1 MKRTPL
7 YNVHIKLNA
16 KMVDFHDYIMPLQYG
31 SIIDEHLQVRK
42 AAGLFD
48 ISHMGRFEVSGAGAF
63 PLIQHLITNDAGR
76 LAINQAIYSPLCN
89 EQGGFIDDILVYKRH
104 ENRFLLIVNSSNA
117 AKDLEWLQRH
127 ALCYQ
132 PVIIVDVTEQTALI
146 ALQGPHSS
154 RILETAI
161 NQSMGHLK
169 TFYADEF
176 AWDGVPLTI
185 SRTGYTGED
194 GFEIWADANHAVK
207 LWDAI
212 MKSGERDGLIPA
224 GLGSRNTLRL
234 EACLLLYGNDMDE
247 TVTPLETTVGW
258 TVKFD
263 KGDFIGR
270 EALLRQ
276 RERGIARRLVGFEM
290 IDRGIPRQDYP
301 VFLGSAAIGK
311 VTSGSFS
318 PSTNKNVGLCLITS
332 RAAQTGNEIH
342 VQIRDNKYKARI
354 VKTPFYTREITH
366 GHKHTK

>member
-1 MKRTPL
+1 
-7 YNVHIKLNA
+7 
-16 KMVDFHDYIMPLQYG
+16 MVDFHDYLMPLQYG

-63 PLIQHLITNDAGR
+63 PLIQHLITNDASR

-89 EQGGFIDDILVYKRH
+89 EQGGFIDDILAYKRH
-104 ENRFLLIVNSSNA
+104 ENRFLLVVNSSNA

-127 ALCYQ
+127 APCYQ
-132 PVIIVDVTEQTALI
+132 PVQIADVTEQTALI
-146 ALQGPHSS
+146 ALQGPHS
-154 RILETAI
+154 RHILKTAI
-161 NQSMGHLK
+161 NQSMGHLQ

-176 AWDGVPLTI
+176 AWDGAPITV

-194 GFEIWADANHAVK
+194 GFEIWANANHAVK

-212 MKSGERDGLIPA
+212 MSSGEREGLIPA

-276 RERGIARRLVGFEM
+276 RERGVTRRLVGFEM

-301 VFLGSAAIGK
+301 VFLGSEAIGK

-318 PSTNKNVGLCLITS
+318 PSTNKNIGLCLITAQ
-332 RAAQTGNEIH
+332 AAQTGNEIH

>member
-1 MKRTPL
+1 MKKTPL
-7 YNVHIKLNA
+7 YDVHTKLNA
-16 KMVDFHDYIMPLQYG
+16 KMVDFHDYLMPLQYG

-48 ISHMGRFEVSGAGAF
+48 ISHMGRFEVSGSGAF
-63 PLIQHLITNDAGR
+63 PLIQHLITNDASR
-76 LAINQAIYSPLCN
+76 LAVNQAIYSPLCN

-104 ENRFLLIVNSSNA
+104 EERFLLVVNSSNA

-127 ALCYQ
+127 APCYQ
-132 PVIIVDVTEQTALI
+132 SVKIVDVTEQTALI
-146 ALQGPHSS
+146 ALQGPHSR
-154 RILETAI
+154 RILEAAI
-161 NQSMGHLK
+161 NRPIGCLQ

-176 AWDGVPLTI
+176 AWDGAPLTVC
-185 SRTGYTGED
+185 RTGYTGED
-194 GFEIWADANHAVK
+194 GFEIWSDANQAVK

-212 MKSGERDGLIPA
+212 MNSGARDGLMPA

-263 KGDFIGR
+263 KGDFVGR

-276 RERGIARRLVGFEM
+276 RECGIARKLVGFEM
-290 IDRGIPRQDYP
+290 IDRGIPRHDYP
-301 VFLGSAAIGK
+301 VFLGSEAIGK

-318 PSTNKNVGLCLITS
+318 PTSNKNIGLCLIQS
-332 RAAQTGNEIH
+332 QAAQTGNEIQI
-342 VQIRDNKYKARI
+342 QIRDNKYKARI
-354 VKTPFYTREITH
+354 VKTPFYTGENTH
-366 GHKHTK
+366 GH